1 MTPTA
6 RERPQMYVADFEEL
20 SLRAPE
26 TVTLEFLYGKIGAK
40 PVPDGDHS
48 QIIMWLIRQC
58 IQQRPDLNLF
68 PEQGLK
74 VETYRHG
81 RVKPDGVLAPEEHFT
96 GQGEYA
102 DPDGVL
108 MTLEITSWD
117 RDTDQRDRKE
127 KPRAYAESGIPVYLL
142 VDREQCTV
150 TVFSQPENGRYSNTH
165 IADFGN
171 TVALPGL
178 GISLATERLKNYV
191 R

>member
-1 MTPTA
+1 M
-6 RERPQMYVADFEEL
+6 QVADFEEL
-20 SLRAPE
+20 SRRAPE
-26 TVTLEFLYGKIGAK
+26 TVILEFLYGKIGAK
-40 PVPDGDHS
+40 PVPDGDHG

-74 VETYRHG
+74 VEAYRNG

-108 MTLEITSWD
+108 MTVEITSWD
-117 RDTDQRDRKE
+117 QDTDQRDRKD

-142 VDREQCTV
+142 VDREHCTV
-150 TVFSQPENGRYSNTH
+150 TVFSQPVRGRYSDTH
-165 IADFGN
+165 IADFGD
-171 TVALPGL
+171 TVALPGI